1 MEAEDLA
8 CRVVGSI
15 PVGVSS
21 KVCGEILGQMA
32 ERFKAAVY

>member
-1 MEAEDLA
+1 MEAEDLV

-15 PVGVSS
+15 PVGVPN